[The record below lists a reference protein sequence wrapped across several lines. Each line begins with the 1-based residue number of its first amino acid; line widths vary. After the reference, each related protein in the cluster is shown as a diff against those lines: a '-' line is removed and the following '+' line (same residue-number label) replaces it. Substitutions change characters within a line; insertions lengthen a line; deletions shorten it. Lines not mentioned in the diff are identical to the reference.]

1 MVKKVAKKVVVGNDK
16 ASDSKKSLFK
26 KATRNFR
33 IGGDMTMKKDLTRF
47 VRWPKYVRIQRQ
59 KRILLHRLK
68 VPPTINQFTH
78 TVDKN
83 QSAKLLNLKF
93 GLNHVTTLVEEN
105 KAKLVIIAH
114 DVDPMECMVHLPA
127 LCRRKNVPYCF
138 LRGKA
143 ALGKL
148 CHMKNATCVA
158 LTEVQREDMQDLEQ
172 LSTQF
177 REQYNNNDKQRRNW
191 GGGIMGIKNQHMI
204 RAREKLREIELAKKA
219 NM

>member
-1 MVKKVAKKVVVGNDK
+1 MTSISLAGLCTLLGELSSLCCETPRFTTRVGNDK

-83 QSAKLLNLKF
+83 QSAKLL
-93 GLNHVTTLVEEN
+93 
-105 KAKLVIIAH
+105 KL
-114 DVDPMECMVHLPA
+114 
-127 LCRRKNVPYCF
+127 
-138 LRGKA
+138 
-143 ALGKL
+143 LGKY
-148 CHMKNATCVA
+148 KPET
-158 LTEVQREDMQDLEQ
+158 R
-172 LSTQF
+172 
-177 REQYNNNDKQRRNW
+177 
-191 GGGIMGIKNQHMI
+191 
-204 RAREKLREIELAKKA
+204 
-219 NM
+219 

>member
-83 QSAKLLNLKF
+83 QSAKLL
-93 GLNHVTTLVEEN
+93 
-105 KAKLVIIAH
+105 KL
-114 DVDPMECMVHLPA
+114 
-127 LCRRKNVPYCF
+127 
-138 LRGKA
+138 
-143 ALGKL
+143 LGKYKPETKQEKKARL
-148 CHMKNATCVA
+148 LKVPPTIN
-158 LTEVQREDMQDLEQ
+158 
-172 LSTQF
+172 QF
-177 REQYNNNDKQRRNW
+177 THTVD
-191 GGGIMGIKNQHMI
+191 KNQ
-204 RAREKLREIELAKKA
+204 
-219 NM
+219 